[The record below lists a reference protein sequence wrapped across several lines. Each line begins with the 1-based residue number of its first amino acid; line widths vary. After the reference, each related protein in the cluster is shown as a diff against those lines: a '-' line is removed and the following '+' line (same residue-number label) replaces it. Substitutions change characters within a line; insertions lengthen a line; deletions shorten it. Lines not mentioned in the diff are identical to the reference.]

1 MRVSNTIIYDTIKL
15 RLSKITEELNKANTI
30 VATGKRILKLSD
42 DPVGL
47 AQGLNIK
54 STLSNIEQMG
64 RNITLGKSWL
74 AASESAMSQVQDVIS
89 EAKTL
94 CVQMANSTIDASERR
109 SAAETVQNLLE
120 ELVSLANTE
129 VSGRYIFA
137 GFETDTTPFNL
148 ESDNS
153 VTYHGDNNAFTVKI
167 GKDAMVEVGSDG
179 EAVFGTL
186 GQPDDVFRVFNELKT
201 ALENNDISG
210 IQAAMSDLDSR
221 FDHVASKI
229 SDIGSKMLRME
240 MKENIFQDLDLAN
253 TERLSTIEDADITE
267 AILDLQA
274 KELAYQAALSSASK
288 VLQMSLLNYM

>member
-1 MRVSNTIIYDTIKL
+1 MRVTNTIIYDAIKL
-15 RLSKITEELNKANTI
+15 RLGNITEELNKANTI
-30 VATGKRILKLSD
+30 VATGKRILKLAD

-47 AQGLNIK
+47 TQGLNIK
-54 STLSNIEQMG
+54 STLSSIEQMG
-64 RNITLGKSWL
+64 RNITLGNSWL

-94 CVQMANSTIDASERR
+94 CVQMANGSIDASERR

-129 VSGRYIFA
+129 VNGRYIFA
-137 GFETDTTPFNL
+137 GSETDTTPFGL
-148 ESDNS
+148 ENDNS

-167 GKDAMVEVGSDG
+167 GKDATVQVGSDG
-179 EAVFGTL
+179 EAVFGTS
-186 GQPDDVFRVFNELKT
+186 GQPDDLFRAFNDLKT
-201 ALENNDISG
+201 ALENNDTSG
-210 IQAAMSDLDSR
+210 IQAGISDLDSR

-229 SDIGSKMLRME
+229 SDIGSKMVRMD
-240 MKENIFQDLDLAN
+240 MRENILQDLNIAN

-288 VLQMSLLNYM
+288 VLQMSLLDYM

>member
-15 RLSKITEELNKANTI
+15 RLGKITEELNKANTI

-94 CVQMANSTIDASERR
+94 SVQMANGSIDASERR

-137 GFETDTTPFNL
+137 GCETDTAPFSL

-153 VTYHGDNNAFTVKI
+153 VTYYGDNNAFTVKI
-167 GKDAMVEVGSDG
+167 GKDATVQVGSDG

-186 GQPDDVFRVFNELKT
+186 GQPDDVFRAFDDLKT

-210 IQAAMSDLDSR
+210 IQAGMSDLDSR

-240 MKENIFQDLDLAN
+240 MKENIFQDLDLTN

-288 VLQMSLLNYM
+288 VLQMSLLDYM

>member
-1 MRVSNTIIYDTIKL
+1 
-15 RLSKITEELNKANTI
+15 LNKANTV

-47 AQGLNIK
+47 TQGLNIK
-54 STLSNIEQMG
+54 SALSNIEQMG

-94 CVQMANSTIDASERR
+94 SVQMANSSIDASERR

-129 VSGRYIFA
+129 VNGRYIFA
-137 GFETDTTPFNL
+137 GSETDTTSFNL
-148 ESDNS
+148 ESDNT

-167 GKDAMVEVGSDG
+167 GKDATVEVGSDG

-186 GQPDDVFRVFNELKT
+186 GQPDDVFRAFDELKT

-240 MKENIFQDLDLAN
+240 MKENIFQDLDLTN
-253 TERLSTIEDADITE
+253 TERLSRIEDADITE

-288 VLQMSLLNYM
+288 VLQMSLLDYM

>member
-15 RLSKITEELNKANTI
+15 RLSRITEQLNKANTI
-30 VATGKRILKLSD
+30 VATGKRILRLSD

-54 STLSNIEQMG
+54 SALSNIEQMG
-64 RNITLGKSWL
+64 RNITMGKSWL

-94 CVQMANSTIDASERR
+94 CVQMANSGIDASERW

-129 VSGRYIFA
+129 VNGRYIFA
-137 GFETDTTPFNL
+137 GFETDTAPFSL

-167 GKDAMVEVGSDG
+167 GKDATVQVGSDG

-186 GQPDDVFRVFNELKT
+186 GQPDDVFRAFDELKT
-201 ALENNDISG
+201 HLENNDISG
-210 IQAAMSDLDSR
+210 IQAGMSDLDSR

-240 MKENIFQDLDLAN
+240 MKENIFQDLDLTN

-288 VLQMSLLNYM
+288 VLQMSLLDYM

>member
-47 AQGLNIK
+47 AQGLDIK

-94 CVQMANSTIDASERR
+94 CVQMANGSIDASERR
-109 SAAETVQNLLE
+109 SAAETVQNLLD

-129 VSGRYIFA
+129 VNGRYVFA
-137 GFETDTTPFNL
+137 GSETDTTPFSL

-167 GKDAMVEVGSDG
+167 GKDATVEVGSDG

-186 GQPDDVFRVFNELKT
+186 GQPDDVFRAFDELKT

-210 IQAAMSDLDSR
+210 IQGAMSDLDSR

-240 MKENIFQDLDLAN
+240 MKESIFQNLDLTN
-253 TERLSTIEDADITE
+253 TERLSNIEDADIAE

-288 VLQMSLLNYM
+288 VLQMSLLDYM

>member
-30 VATGKRILKLSD
+30 VATGKRILRLSD

-54 STLSNIEQMG
+54 SALSNIEQMG
-64 RNITLGKSWL
+64 RNITMGKSWL

-94 CVQMANSTIDASERR
+94 CVQMANSGVDASERR

-129 VSGRYIFA
+129 VNGRYIFA
-137 GFETDTTPFNL
+137 GFETDTAPFSL

-167 GKDAMVEVGSDG
+167 GKDATVQVGSDG

-186 GQPDDVFRVFNELKT
+186 GQPDDVFRAFDDLKT

-210 IQAAMSDLDSR
+210 IQAGMSDLDSR

-240 MKENIFQDLDLAN
+240 MKENIFQDLDLTN

-288 VLQMSLLNYM
+288 VLQMSLLDYM

>member
-15 RLSKITEELNKANTI
+15 RLSKITEQLNKANTI

-54 STLSNIEQMG
+54 SALSNIEQMG
-64 RNITLGKSWL
+64 RNITMGKSWL

-94 CVQMANSTIDASERR
+94 CVQMANSGVDASERR

-129 VSGRYIFA
+129 VNGRYIFA
-137 GFETDTTPFNL
+137 GFETDTAPFSL

-167 GKDAMVEVGSDG
+167 GKDATVQVGSDG

-186 GQPDDVFRVFNELKT
+186 GQPDDVFRAFDQLKT

-210 IQAAMSDLDSR
+210 IQAGMSDLDSR

-240 MKENIFQDLDLAN
+240 MKENIFQDLDLTN

-288 VLQMSLLNYM
+288 VLQMSLLDYM